1 MIEEFSNEINESKVQ
16 VKEKISLNFKRPR
29 IKSNSFIHTDEVES
43 IMSKLNSTKKRKS
56 IKPQNKS
63 KRFDLKNIEPPKH
76 SKNLEKNEVHER
88 LIEKAKHSIKI
99 DFHEPS
105 NNYIHWIEEIGK
117 FGLTAIDP
125 FSHKAEKKL
134 IDMIKIELL
143 NSTSQEIDLWERKLN
158 QVEYRIELNKKIQ
171 ELKST
176 SCNGKIG
183 LYTSKELWEELQK
196 ESHIKGLSLNSL
208 CINKVQNYLSTLS
221 DQPNN
226 ITKKLQN
233 DLAESKL
240 NQKGTEKL
248 KWMIRIPQENH
259 AHLLLLSSEYGISIP
274 KLIYASF

>member
-63 KRFDLKNIEPPKH
+63 KRFDLKYIEPPKH

-171 ELKST
+171 EIKST

-226 ITKKLQN
+226 ISKKLQN